1 MNIKK
6 MKSILVQGA
15 LTTGLLAG
23 GFGSA
28 ISAETLYDR
37 LGGMDA
43 IEAVVDQF
51 FINNFADDRI
61 ATRWGTADLPRLK
74 GYVSTLVCDVTGGPC
89 VYSGSSMEVAHDGMN
104 ITAEEFTWT
113 AESLAAAL
121 DSLNVPEQE
130 KGELLAIVGS
140 LKDQI
145 VGK

>member
-1 MNIKK
+1 MNFETIQKRL
-6 MKSILVQGA
+6 MQGVLA
-15 LTTGLLAG
+15 AGLLAG
-23 GFGSA
+23 GTGAALSA
-28 ISAETLYDR
+28 DTLYDR

-51 FINNFADDRI
+51 FINNFADERI

-104 ITAEEFTWT
+104 VTEEEFGWT

-130 KGELLAIVGS
+130 KGEMLTIVGS